1 LKLAYIHPAKI
12 PVVPYINNHLDS
24 PDNQMPKAYLKSLS
38 VLPSLLVILFAC
50 LSCQKSGND
59 NVERSLELALQTFE
73 LENGFQI
80 ELIAGEPLISDPVDM
95 EIDEFGRLYVVEM
108 HGYPLD
114 LSGSGKIKLLSDT
127 NGDGKMDHST
137 VFADNLVLPTGIL
150 RWKNGIL
157 VTDPPHVYYLED
169 SDGDGKADIKEIVLT
184 GFAVSNPQHNVNSPR
199 LGLDNWIYL
208 GHEPAVSTNTFQDLL
223 GDRGSEVYFP
233 SYPDGDR
240 LPQNA
245 GGRSVRFRPDSFELE
260 VLASRTQ
267 FGHTFDKWGHRF
279 VINNNNHIIQDV
291 IPARYL
297 NRNPYLL
304 VPQSTESI
312 SDHGNAAEVF
322 PITKNPEHQLLTDLG
337 VMTSACGITAYLG
350 AAFPPEYDRAVFIAE
365 PVSNILHIDLLSDN
379 GTLFKASRQ
388 HPDKEFLAS
397 TDSWFRPVN
406 MYIGPDGAL
415 YLVDYYRQYIEHP
428 EWMAED
434 VVNSG
439 ALYNGTDQGRI
450 YRITPKGTKP
460 LDWSNKLK
468 LRDFSNKELVE
479 KLADT
484 NIWWRRNAQR
494 LLLDRGNSVISE
506 GLLEMAKNESNPEGR
521 VHALWTLEG
530 LGQITPELIVN
541 ALKDKKAGVR
551 KNAIEIAEL
560 HLNKFPDL
568 ENALLQLVDDK
579 DPKVRFQ
586 LLCTLGFLKSK
597 EASLARGKL
606 LFENMKD
613 EWMQVAALSAP
624 FEENKTIMQAALNN
638 FQKDIPAYGKLVQ
651 RLSAMTGSSLEQEAI
666 MDLIRKGTYANPG
679 KESYWQAPLLTG
691 LAQGIQSKNLQEINF
706 SLAENTLINACFDN
720 PSVQVRQASL
730 ELLRVLG
737 VHENPQS
744 KIWKEKAKTIAAN
757 KALSEGER
765 VVGINFLSLFNPEE
779 NKSFF
784 KNLITPIEPNEVQL
798 SALKALSR
806 IPDNT
811 VAEFVAESWPS
822 LTPNLREAGL
832 NAFLVNN
839 DRIGVLLDAME
850 NGIIQPNNLG
860 WPRSVR
866 LMNNSNIP
874 LRTRAR
880 LLINKETKS
889 SEEIL
894 QHYQA
899 SLTIKGTQLKGQT
912 IYQENCAICH
922 KMGQDLGIPFG
933 PDLATMKNRRPENI
947 LSDILLPNLSIADG
961 YDLWSVEMQNG
972 ENLQGLI
979 ASETPTAI
987 LLRYAGGQERSIAR
1001 QDIRSLTVMDIS
1013 AMPSGLEHN
1022 IDPQEMADLLA
1033 FILKIN

>member
-1 LKLAYIHPAKI
+1 
-12 PVVPYINNHLDS
+12 
-24 PDNQMPKAYLKSLS
+24 M
-38 VLPSLLVILFAC
+38 
-50 LSCQKSGND
+50 
-59 NVERSLELALQTFE
+59 ERSLENALQTFE
-73 LENGFQI
+73 LEDGFQI

-95 EIDEFGRLYVVEM
+95 EIDEYGRMYVVEM

-127 NGDGKMDHST
+127 NGDGKMDQSI
-137 VFADNLVLPTGIL
+137 VFADSLKLPTGIL
-150 RWKNGIL
+150 RWKKGIL
-157 VTDPPHVYYLED
+157 VTDPPHAYYLED
-169 SDGDGKADIKEIVLT
+169 SDGDGKADILEIVLT

-208 GHEPAVSTNTFQDLL
+208 GHEPAVSTNTYQDLL
-223 GDRGSEVYFP
+223 GDRGSEIHFP
-233 SYPDGDR
+233 ANPEEVR
-240 LPQNA
+240 LSQNA
-245 GGRSVRFRPDSFELE
+245 GGRSVRFLPDSFELE

-304 VPQSTESI
+304 VAQSTESI

-350 AAFPPEYDRAVFIAE
+350 AAFSSEYDKAVFIAE

-388 HPDKEFLAS
+388 HPNKEFLAS

-415 YLVDYYRQYIEHP
+415 YLLDYYRQYIEHP

-439 ALYNGTDQGRI
+439 ALYNGTDNGRI
-450 YRITPKGTKP
+450 YRITPKGTKA
-460 LDWSNKLK
+460 LDWSDKLK
-468 LRDFSNKELVE
+468 LGDFTNAELVL
-479 KLADT
+479 KLADP

-494 LLLDRGNSVISE
+494 LLVDRKISE
-506 GLLEMAKNESNPEGR
+506 LPEELLELANNNQKPEGR

-530 LGQITPELIVN
+530 LGKTNPELIIN
-541 ALKDKKAGVR
+541 ALLDKEAGVR
-551 KNAIEIAEL
+551 KNAIQIAEL
-560 HLNKFPDL
+560 HLSEYP
-568 ENALLQLVDDK
+568 EMESALLQLTSDK
-579 DPKVRFQ
+579 DPKIRFQ

-597 EASLARGKL
+597 AASLAREKL
-606 LFENMKD
+606 LFENIED

-624 FEENKTIMQAALNN
+624 FEENKTLMQATLKNYK
-638 FQKDIPAYGKLVQ
+638 KDNPAYGKLVQ
-651 RLSAMTGSSLEQEAI
+651 RLSAMTASGLDKDAI
-666 MDLIRKGTYANPG
+666 MDLISKGTITNSEH
-679 KESYWQAPLLTG
+679 ESHWQAPLLTG
-691 LAQGIQSKNLQEINF
+691 LAQGLQSKKIQGPTF
-706 SLAENTLINACFDN
+706 RPVENMLLTACFEN
-720 PSVQVRQASL
+720 PSIQVRQASL
-730 ELLRVLG
+730 DLLKVIG
-737 VHENPQS
+737 VTESSRS
-744 KIWKEKAKTIAAN
+744 KTLKEKAKNIAAN
-757 KALSEGER
+757 KSLPEDER
-765 VVGINFLSLFNPEE
+765 VIGINFLSLFNSEE
-779 NKSFF
+779 NKTFF
-784 KNLITPIEPNEVQL
+784 KNLVNPIEPNAVQL
-798 SALKALSR
+798 EAIKALSR
-806 IPDNT
+806 ISDNT
-811 VAEFVAESWPS
+811 VAEFVVESWPT
-822 LTPNLREAGL
+822 LTPNLREEGL
-832 NAFLVNN
+832 NTFLVSN
-839 DRIGVLLDAME
+839 DRISILLDAME
-850 NGIIQPNNLG
+850 DGIIQPNNLG

-880 LLINKETKS
+880 QLINKEEKS

-894 QHYQA
+894 QQYQA

-922 KMGQDLGIPFG
+922 KMGTDMGLAFG

-987 LLRYAGGQERSIAR
+987 LLRFAGGQERSIAR
-1001 QDIRSLTVMDIS
+1001 QDTRSLTVMDIS
-1013 AMPSGLEHN
+1013 AMPSLENN
-1022 IDPQEMADLLA
+1022 INPQEMADLLA
-1033 FILKIN
+1033 FILKTN

>member
-1 LKLAYIHPAKI
+1 MPVAYYKLNPLFQAFFILLIGCMSCKRAETDP
-12 PVVPYINNHLDS
+12 
-24 PDNQMPKAYLKSLS
+24 MEKSLENA
-38 VLPSLLVILFAC
+38 I
-50 LSCQKSGND
+50 
-59 NVERSLELALQTFE
+59 QTFE
-73 LENGFQI
+73 LEEGFQI

-95 EIDEFGRLYVVEM
+95 EIDEYGRMYVVEM

-114 LSGSGKIKLLSDT
+114 LSGSGKIKLLTDT
-127 NGDGKMDHST
+127 DGDGKMDQST
-137 VFADNLVLPTGIL
+137 VFAENLILPTGIL
-150 RWKNGIL
+150 RWKKGVL

-223 GDRGSEVYFP
+223 GDRGSEVHFP
-233 SYPDGDR
+233 SNPEGIR
-240 LPQNA
+240 LQQNA
-245 GGRSVRFRPDSFELE
+245 GGRSIRFHPDSFELE

-297 NRNPYLL
+297 DRNPYL
-304 VPQSTESI
+304 VVSQSTESI

-322 PITKNPEHQLLTDLG
+322 PITKNPEHQLLTDVG

-350 AAFPPEYDRAVFIAE
+350 GAFSSEYDKAVFIAE
-365 PVSNILHIDLLSDN
+365 PVSNILHIDLLSDA

-406 MYIGPDGAL
+406 MYIGPDGVL
-415 YLVDYYRQYIEHP
+415 YLLDYYRQYIEHP

-434 VVNSG
+434 VVKSG
-439 ALYNGTDQGRI
+439 ALYNGADKGRI

-460 LDWSNKLK
+460 LEWSNKLK
-468 LRDFSNKELVE
+468 LGDFTDQELVD
-479 KLADT
+479 KLADP

-494 LLLDRGNSVISE
+494 LLVDRKISNIPD
-506 GLLEMAKNESNPEGR
+506 GLFEMAKNENKPEGR

-530 LGQITPELIVN
+530 LGKTTPELIIN
-541 ALKDKKAGVR
+541 ALSDKEAGVR
-551 KNAIEIAEL
+551 KNAIQIAEL
-560 HLNKFPDL
+560 HLSEYP
-568 ENALLQLVDDK
+568 EMESALLQMVSDS

-586 LLCTLGFLKSK
+586 LLCTIGFLKS
-597 EASLARGKL
+597 EAASLARENL
-606 LFENMKD
+606 LFENIED

-624 FEENKTIMQAALNN
+624 FEDNKTLMQATLSNY
-638 FQKDIPAYGKLVQ
+638 KEDIPAYGTLVQ
-651 RLSAMTGSSLEQEAI
+651 RLSAMTASSLDKDVI
-666 MDLIRKGTYANPG
+666 LDLVSKGTNTNSNQ
-679 KESYWQAPLLTG
+679 ESHWQAPLLNG
-691 LAQGIQSKNLQEINF
+691 LAQGLQSKKIEGSAL
-706 SLAENTLINACFDN
+706 SHAENMLLAACFEN
-720 PSVQVRQASL
+720 PSIQVRQATL
-730 ELLRVLG
+730 ELLKVLG
-737 VHENPQS
+737 VTESSKS
-744 KIWKEKAKTIAAN
+744 KILKEKAKTIAAN
-757 KALSEGER
+757 KGLSDQER
-765 VVGINFLSLFNPEE
+765 VIGINFLSLYNSVE
-779 NKSFF
+779 NKSIFNSLL
-784 KNLITPIEPNEVQL
+784 KPIEPNEVQL
-798 SALKALSR
+798 AALKAISR
-806 IPDNT
+806 IPDT
-811 VAEFVAESWPS
+811 SAAKLVVELWPS
-822 LTPNLREAGL
+822 LTPTIREEGL
-832 NAFLVNN
+832 NSLMVNN
-839 DRIGVLLDAME
+839 DRIAILLDAME

-874 LRTRAR
+874 LRNRAR
-880 LLINKETKS
+880 NLINKEEKTND
-889 SEEIL
+889 EIL
-894 QHYQA
+894 QQYQV
-899 SLTIKGTQLKGQT
+899 SLTLKGTQLKGQKV
-912 IYQENCAICH
+912 YQENCAICH
-922 KMGQDLGIPFG
+922 MMGQDLGMAFG

-987 LLRYAGGQERSIAR
+987 QLRYAGGQERSIAR
-1001 QDIRSLTVMDIS
+1001 QDIRSLKVMEVS
-1013 AMPSGLEHN
+1013 GMPSGLEHN

-1033 FILKIN
+1033 YILKIN

>member
-1 LKLAYIHPAKI
+1 
-12 PVVPYINNHLDS
+12 
-24 PDNQMPKAYLKSLS
+24 M
-38 VLPSLLVILFAC
+38 
-50 LSCQKSGND
+50 
-59 NVERSLELALQTFE
+59 ERSLENALQTFE
-73 LENGFQI
+73 LEDGFQI

-95 EIDEFGRLYVVEM
+95 EIDEFGRMYVVEM

-127 NGDGKMDHST
+127 NGDGRMDQST
-137 VFADNLVLPTGIL
+137 VFAENLVLPTGIL
-150 RWKNGIL
+150 RWKKGLL

-169 SDGDGKADIKEIVLT
+169 SDGDGKADIKDIVLT

-223 GDRGSEVYFP
+223 GDRGSEIHFP

-291 IPARYL
+291 ISARYL

-304 VPQSTESI
+304 VSQSTESI

-337 VMTSACGITAYLG
+337 VMTSACGITTYLG
-350 AAFPPEYDRAVFIAE
+350 GAFSSEYDMAVFIAE

-388 HPDKEFLAS
+388 HPNKEFLAS

-415 YLVDYYRQYIEHP
+415 YLLDYYRQYIEHP

-439 ALYNGTDQGRI
+439 ALYNGTNKGRI

-468 LRDFSNKELVE
+468 LGDFTNAELIE
-479 KLADT
+479 KLADP

-494 LLLDRGNSVISE
+494 LLVDSKISE
-506 GLLEMAKNESNPEGR
+506 IPDELFEMAKNNQKPEGR

-530 LGQITPELIVN
+530 LGKTTPELIIN
-541 ALKDKKAGVR
+541 ALLHKEAGVR
-551 KNAIEIAEL
+551 KNAIQIAEL
-560 HLNKFPDL
+560 HLHKYPEL
-568 ENALLQLVDDK
+568 ETALLQLISDNDR
-579 DPKVRFQ
+579 KVRFQ
-586 LLCTLGFLKSK
+586 LLCTLGFLKS
-597 EASLARGKL
+597 EAASLARGKL
-606 LFENMKD
+606 LFGNIED

-624 FEENKTIMQAALNN
+624 FEENKTLMQATLVNYQQDN
-638 FQKDIPAYGKLVQ
+638 PAYGTLVR
-651 RLSAMTGSSLEQEAI
+651 RLSAMTASSLDKDAI
-666 MDLIRKGTYANPG
+666 MDLINKGTNTNSGY
-679 KESYWQAPLLTG
+679 ESHWQAPLLNG
-691 LAQGIQSKNLQEINF
+691 LAQGLQNKKIQGPTF
-706 SLAENTLINACFDN
+706 RPAENMLLTACFEN
-720 PSVQVRQASL
+720 PSIQVRQASL
-730 ELLRVLG
+730 ELLKVLG
-737 VHENPQS
+737 VTESSQS
-744 KIWKEKAKTIAAN
+744 KILKEKAKIIAAN
-757 KALSEGER
+757 KVLSEQER
-765 VVGINFLSLFNPEE
+765 VIGINFLSLFNSEE
-779 NKSFF
+779 NKILF
-784 KNLITPIEPNEVQL
+784 KSLLRPIEPNDVQL
-798 SALKALSR
+798 AALKAISR
-806 IPDNT
+806 IPDISA
-811 VAEFVAESWPS
+811 AEMVVELWPTF
-822 LTPNLREAGL
+822 TPAIREEGL
-832 NAFLVNN
+832 NTLMVNN
-839 DRIGVLLDAME
+839 DRVSILLDAME

-866 LMNNSNIP
+866 LMNNSDIP

-880 LLINKETKS
+880 LLINKEEKS
-889 SEEIL
+889 IEEIL
-894 QHYQA
+894 QQYQA
-899 SLTIKGTQLKGQT
+899 SLTLNGTQLKGQT
-912 IYQENCAICH
+912 VYHENCAICH
-922 KMGQDLGIPFG
+922 KMGQDLGKAFG

-961 YDLWSVEMQNG
+961 YDLWALEMQNG
-972 ENLQGLI
+972 ESLQGLI

-987 LLRYAGGQERSIAR
+987 LLRFAGGQERSIAR
-1001 QDIRSLTVMDIS
+1001 QDIRSLTVMEMS
-1013 AMPSGLEHN
+1013 GMPSGLENN
-1022 IDPQEMADLLA
+1022 INPQKMADLLA
-1033 FILKIN
+1033 FILKTK

>member
-1 LKLAYIHPAKI
+1 
-12 PVVPYINNHLDS
+12 
-24 PDNQMPKAYLKSLS
+24 MPKPYFKLYPLTSA
-38 VLPSLLVILFAC
+38 LLLLLMAC
-50 LSCQKSGND
+50 LSCQRSAND
-59 NVERSLELALQTFE
+59 SMERSLGNAIQTFE
-73 LENGFQI
+73 LEDGFQI

-95 EIDEFGRLYVVEM
+95 EIDEFGRMYVVEM

-127 NGDGKMDHST
+127 NGDGKMDQST
-137 VFADNLVLPTGIL
+137 VFAENLVLPTGIL
-150 RWKNGIL
+150 RWKNGLL

-169 SDGDGKADIKEIVLT
+169 RDGDGKADIKEIVLT

-223 GDRGSEVYFP
+223 GDRGSEVHFP
-233 SYPDGDR
+233 SNHEVVR

-304 VPQSTESI
+304 VSQSTESI

-350 AAFPPEYDRAVFIAE
+350 GSFSSEYDKAVFIAE

-388 HPDKEFLAS
+388 HPEKEFLAS

-415 YLVDYYRQYIEHP
+415 YLLDYYRQYIEHP

-439 ALYNGTDQGRI
+439 ALYNGTDKGRI

-468 LRDFSNKELVE
+468 LGDFTDQELVE
-479 KLADT
+479 KLADS

-494 LLLDRGNSVISE
+494 LLVDRKISE
-506 GLLEMAKNESNPEGR
+506 IPKELFEMASNIQKPEGR

-530 LGQITPELIVN
+530 LGKTNPELIIP
-541 ALKDKKAGVR
+541 AFQDKEAGVR
-551 KNAIEIAEL
+551 KNAIQIAEL
-560 HLNKFPDL
+560 HLSKYP
-568 ENALLQLVDDK
+568 EMETALLQMVSDSY
-579 DPKVRFQ
+579 PKVRFQ
-586 LLCTLGFLKSK
+586 LLCTLGFLKS
-597 EASLARGKL
+597 EAASKAREKL
-606 LFENMKD
+606 LFENIED

-624 FEENKTIMQAALNN
+624 FEDNKTLMQASLANYDIN
-638 FQKDIPAYGKLVQ
+638 IPAYGTLVQ
-651 RLSAMTGSSLEQEAI
+651 RLSAMTAYSLDKDAI
-666 MDLIRKGTYANPG
+666 LDLISKGTNTNSVH
-679 KESYWQAPLLTG
+679 ESHWQAPLLNG
-691 LAQGIQSKNLQEINF
+691 LAQGLQSKNIDRSTF
-706 SLAENTLINACFDN
+706 RPAENMLLTACFEN
-720 PSVQVRQASL
+720 PSLQVRQASL
-730 ELLRVLG
+730 ELLKALG
-737 VHENPQS
+737 VTESPQS
-744 KIWKEKAKTIAAN
+744 KILKEKAKAIAAN
-757 KALSEGER
+757 KGLSEQER
-765 VVGINFLSLFNPEE
+765 VIGINFLSLFNSED
-779 NKSFF
+779 NKTFF
-784 KNLITPIEPNEVQL
+784 ESLLKPIEPNEVQL
-798 SALKALSR
+798 VALKAISR
-806 IPDNT
+806 IPDT
-811 VAEFVAESWPS
+811 SAAELVVELWPS
-822 LTPNLREAGL
+822 FTPVIREEGL
-832 NAFLVNN
+832 NIFMVNN
-839 DRIGVLLDAME
+839 DRISILLDAME

-880 LLINKETKS
+880 LLINSEEKS
-889 SEEIL
+889 NEEIL
-894 QHYQA
+894 QQYQA
-899 SLTIKGTQLKGQT
+899 SLTLNGTQLKGQT
-912 IYQENCAICH
+912 VYQENCAICH
-922 KMGQDLGIPFG
+922 KMGQDLGMAFG

-987 LLRYAGGQERSIAR
+987 LLRFAGGQERSVAR

-1013 AMPSGLEHN
+1013 AMPSLESN
-1022 IDPQEMADLLA
+1022 INPQEMADLLA

>member
-1 LKLAYIHPAKI
+1 
-12 PVVPYINNHLDS
+12 
-24 PDNQMPKAYLKSLS
+24 MPKAYFKINPLRYA
-38 VLPSLLVILFAC
+38 LLILLIGC
-50 LSCQKSGND
+50 LSCQRPSND
-59 NVERSLELALQTFE
+59 PIERSLENALQTFE
-73 LENGFQI
+73 LEDGFQI

-95 EIDEFGRLYVVEM
+95 EIDEFGRMYVVEM

-127 NGDGKMDHST
+127 NGDGIMDQST
-137 VFADNLVLPTGIL
+137 IFAENLVLPTGIL
-150 RWKNGIL
+150 RWKNGLL

-223 GDRGSEVYFP
+223 GDRGSEVHFP
-233 SYPDGDR
+233 SHPDGDR

-245 GGRSVRFRPDSFELE
+245 GGRSVRFRPDSFDLE

-304 VPQSTESI
+304 VSQSTESI

-350 AAFPPEYDRAVFIAE
+350 GAFSSEYDRAVFIAE

-388 HPDKEFLAS
+388 HPNKEFLAS

-415 YLVDYYRQYIEHP
+415 YLLDYYRQYIEHP

-439 ALYNGTDQGRI
+439 ALYNGTDKGRI

-468 LRDFSNKELVE
+468 LGDFTDQELTE
-479 KLADT
+479 KLADP

-494 LLLDRGNSVISE
+494 LLVDRKIAE
-506 GLLEMAKNESNPEGR
+506 IPDELFKMAKYNQKPEGR

-530 LGQITPELIVN
+530 LGKTNPELIIN
-541 ALKDKKAGVR
+541 ALLDKEAGVR
-551 KNAIEIAEL
+551 KNAIQIAEL
-560 HLNKFPDL
+560 HLSEYP
-568 ENALLQLVDDK
+568 EMESALLQLVSEK

-586 LLCTLGFLKSK
+586 LLCTLGFLKS
-597 EASLARGKL
+597 EAASLVREKL
-606 LFENMKD
+606 LFENMED

-624 FEENKTIMQAALNN
+624 FEENKTLMQATLANY
-638 FQKDIPAYGKLVQ
+638 QKDNPAYGTLVR
-651 RLSAMTGSSLEQEAI
+651 RLSAMTASSLDKDAI
-666 MDLIRKGTYANPG
+666 MDLVSKGTNTTSG
-679 KESYWQAPLLTG
+679 HESHWQAPLLNG
-691 LAQGIQSKNLQEINF
+691 LAQGLQSKNIQGSTF
-706 SLAENTLINACFDN
+706 RPAENILLTACFEN
-720 PSVQVRQASL
+720 PSIQVRQASL
-730 ELLRVLG
+730 ELLKVLG
-737 VHENPQS
+737 VIESSQS
-744 KIWKEKAKTIAAN
+744 KILKGKAKIIAAN
-757 KALSEGER
+757 KDLPEQER
-765 VVGINFLSLFNPEE
+765 VIGINFLSLFNSDE
-779 NKSFF
+779 NKTFF
-784 KNLITPIEPNEVQL
+784 KSLLKPIEPNEVQL
-798 SALKALSR
+798 AALKAISR
-806 IPDNT
+806 IPDT
-811 VAEFVAESWPS
+811 SAAEMVVELWPTF
-822 LTPNLREAGL
+822 TPAIREEGL
-832 NAFLVNN
+832 NTLMVNN
-839 DRIGVLLDAME
+839 DRISILLDAME

-874 LRTRAR
+874 LRIRAR
-880 LLINKETKS
+880 LLINREEKS
-889 SEEIL
+889 NEEIL
-894 QHYQA
+894 QQYQA
-899 SLTIKGTQLKGQT
+899 SLTLNGTQLKGQT
-912 IYQENCAICH
+912 VYQENCAICH
-922 KMGQDLGIPFG
+922 KMGQDLGMAFG
-933 PDLATMKNRRPENI
+933 PDLATMKNRRAENI

-961 YDLWSVEMQNG
+961 YDLWAVEMQNG
-972 ENLQGLI
+972 ESLQGLI

-987 LLRYAGGQERSIAR
+987 LLRFAGGQERSIAR
-1001 QDIRSLTVMDIS
+1001 RDILSLKVMEMS
-1013 AMPSGLEHN
+1013 AMPSLESN
-1022 IDPQEMADLLA
+1022 INPQEMADLLA
-1033 FILKIN
+1033 FILKTN

>member
-1 LKLAYIHPAKI
+1 MLKTYFKLNPLYALFI
-12 PVVPYINNHLDS
+12 
-24 PDNQMPKAYLKSLS
+24 
-38 VLPSLLVILFAC
+38 LLIGC
-50 LSCQKSGND
+50 LSCQRSVTD
-59 NVERSLELALQTFE
+59 PMERSLENALQTFE
-73 LENGFQI
+73 LEDGFQI

-95 EIDEFGRLYVVEM
+95 EIDEFGRMYVVEM

-127 NGDGKMDHST
+127 NGDGKMDQST
-137 VFADNLVLPTGIL
+137 VFAENLVLPTGIL

-157 VTDPPHVYYLED
+157 VTDPPNVYYLED

-223 GDRGSEVYFP
+223 GDRGSEVHFP
-233 SYPDGDR
+233 ANPEGVR

-245 GGRSVRFRPDSFELE
+245 SGRSVRFRPDSFELE

-267 FGHTFDKWGHRF
+267 FGHAFDKWGHRF

-304 VPQSTESI
+304 VSQSTESI

-350 AAFPPEYDRAVFIAE
+350 GAFSSEYDKAVFIAE

-415 YLVDYYRQYIEHP
+415 YLLDYYRQYIEHP

-439 ALYNGTDQGRI
+439 ALYNGTDKGRI

-460 LDWSNKLK
+460 LDWSNRLK
-468 LRDFSNKELVE
+468 LGDFTDQKLVE
-479 KLADT
+479 KLADS

-494 LLLDRGNSVISE
+494 LLVDREISE
-506 GLLEMAKNESNPEGR
+506 IPEALIEMAGNNNKPEGR

-530 LGQITPELIVN
+530 LGKTNPELIIK
-541 ALKDKKAGVR
+541 ALQDKEAGVR
-551 KNAIEIAEL
+551 KNAIQIAEL
-560 HLNKFPDL
+560 HLSEHPEL
-568 ENALLQLVDDK
+568 ESALLKLVLDN

-586 LLCTLGFLKSK
+586 LLCTLGFLKS
-597 EASLARGKL
+597 EAASKAREKL
-606 LFENMKD
+606 LFENIED

-624 FEENKTIMQAALNN
+624 FEDNKTLLQASLANYN
-638 FQKDIPAYGKLVQ
+638 INIPSYGTLIQ
-651 RLSAMTGSSLEQEAI
+651 RLSAMTASSLDNDAI
-666 MDLIRKGTYANPG
+666 LDLVSKGTYTNSGQVSP
-679 KESYWQAPLLTG
+679 WQAPLLVG
-691 LAQGIQSKNLQEINF
+691 LAQGLQSKKIQGTTLRP
-706 SLAENTLINACFDN
+706 AENMLLKASFENHSIE
-720 PSVQVRQASL
+720 VRQASL
-730 ELLRVLG
+730 EFLKVLG
-737 VHENPQS
+737 VTESSHA
-744 KIWKEKAKTIAAN
+744 KILKEKAKAIAAN
-757 KALSEGER
+757 KGLSEQER
-765 VVGINFLSLFNPEE
+765 VIGINFLSLFKSED
-779 NKSFF
+779 NKTFF
-784 KNLITPIEPNEVQL
+784 KSLLQPIEPNEVQL
-798 SALKALSR
+798 AALQAISR
-806 IPDNT
+806 IPDT
-811 VAEFVAESWPS
+811 SAAELIVELWPS
-822 LTPNLREAGL
+822 FTPAIREEGL
-832 NAFLVNN
+832 NTFMVNN
-839 DRIGVLLDAME
+839 DRISILLDAME
-850 NGIIQPNNLG
+850 NGIIQPNNIG

-866 LMNNSNIP
+866 LMNNSDIP

-880 LLINKETKS
+880 LLINKEEKS

-894 QHYQA
+894 QQYQT
-899 SLTIKGTQLKGQT
+899 SLTLTGTQLKGQT
-912 IYQENCAICH
+912 VYQENCAICH
-922 KMGQDLGIPFG
+922 KMGQDSGMAFG

-987 LLRYAGGQERSIAR
+987 LLRFAGGQERSLAR
-1001 QDIRSLTVMDIS
+1001 QDIRSLKVMEMS
-1013 AMPSGLEHN
+1013 GMPSGLENN
-1022 IDPQEMADLLA
+1022 INTQEMADLLA

>member
-1 LKLAYIHPAKI
+1 
-12 PVVPYINNHLDS
+12 
-24 PDNQMPKAYLKSLS
+24 MPKAYFKLNPITYALLF
-38 VLPSLLVILFAC
+38 VLIAC
-50 LSCQKSGND
+50 LSCQRSGND
-59 NVERSLELALQTFE
+59 SMERSLENALQTFE
-73 LENGFQI
+73 LEDGFQI

-95 EIDEFGRLYVVEM
+95 EIDEFGRMYVVEM

-127 NGDGKMDHST
+127 NGDGKMDQST
-137 VFADNLVLPTGIL
+137 VFAENLVLPTGIL

-223 GDRGSEVYFP
+223 GDRGSEVHFP
-233 SYPDGDR
+233 SNPEGVR

-245 GGRSVRFRPDSFELE
+245 GGRSIRFRPDSFELE

-304 VPQSTESI
+304 VSQSTESI

-350 AAFPPEYDRAVFIAE
+350 GAFSSEYDRAVFIAE

-415 YLVDYYRQYIEHP
+415 YLLDYYRQYIEHP

-439 ALYNGTDQGRI
+439 SLYNGTDKGRI

-468 LRDFSNKELVE
+468 LGDFTDQELTE
-479 KLADT
+479 KLADS

-494 LLLDRGNSVISE
+494 LLVDRKISE
-506 GLLEMAKNESNPEGR
+506 IPDELFEMANNNQKPEGR

-530 LGQITPELIVN
+530 LGKTKPELIIN
-541 ALKDKKAGVR
+541 ALQDKEAGVR
-551 KNAIEIAEL
+551 KNAIQIAEL
-560 HLNKFPDL
+560 HLSEYP
-568 ENALLQLVDDK
+568 EMESPLLQMVSDK

-586 LLCTLGFLKSK
+586 LLCTLGFLKS
-597 EASLARGKL
+597 ESASLAREKL
-606 LFENMKD
+606 LFENIEE

-624 FEENKTIMQAALNN
+624 FEDNKTLMQATLTNYN
-638 FQKDIPAYGKLVQ
+638 EDIPAYGTLVQ
-651 RLSAMTGSSLEQEAI
+651 RLSAMTASSLDKDAI
-666 MDLIRKGTYANPG
+666 MDLISKGTYTNSG
-679 KESYWQAPLLTG
+679 QESHWQAPLLHG
-691 LAQGIQSKNLQEINF
+691 LAQGLQSKNIERSTF
-706 SLAENTLINACFDN
+706 RPAENMLLIACFEN
-720 PSVQVRQASL
+720 PSIPVRQASL
-730 ELLRVLG
+730 ELLNVLG
-737 VHENPQS
+737 VTESSQS
-744 KIWKEKAKTIAAN
+744 KILKEKAKTIAAN
-757 KALSEGER
+757 KDLPGQER
-765 VVGINFLSLFNPEE
+765 VIGINFLSLFNSEE
-779 NKSFF
+779 NKTFF
-784 KNLITPIEPNEVQL
+784 KSLLKPIETNEVQL
-798 SALKALSR
+798 AALKAISR
-806 IPDNT
+806 IPDT
-811 VAEFVAESWPS
+811 SAAEMVVELWTTF
-822 LTPNLREAGL
+822 TPAIREEGL
-832 NAFLVNN
+832 NTFMIND
-839 DRIGVLLDAME
+839 DRISILLDAME

-880 LLINKETKS
+880 LLIDNEAKS
-889 SEEIL
+889 NEEIL
-894 QHYQA
+894 QQYQA
-899 SLTIKGTQLKGQT
+899 SLTLNGTQLKGQT
-912 IYQENCAICH
+912 VYQENCAICH
-922 KMGQDLGIPFG
+922 KMGQDLGMAFG
-933 PDLATMKNRRPENI
+933 PDLATMKNRRPENL

-987 LLRYAGGQERSIAR
+987 LLRFAGGQERSIAR
-1001 QDIRSLTVMDIS
+1001 LDIRSLKVMEMS
-1013 AMPSGLEHN
+1013 AMPSLESN
-1022 IDPQEMADLLA
+1022 INPQEMADLLA

>member
-1 LKLAYIHPAKI
+1 MSVITLTQSYSK
-12 PVVPYINNHLDS
+12 
-24 PDNQMPKAYLKSLS
+24 MPKACYKLFSL
-38 VLPSLLVILFAC
+38 PKAFVILLLAC
-50 LSCQKSGND
+50 LSCQRPSND
-59 NVERSLELALQTFE
+59 PIERSLENALQTFE
-73 LENGFQI
+73 LEEGFQI

-95 EIDEFGRLYVVEM
+95 EIDEFGRMYVVEM

-114 LSGSGKIKLLSDT
+114 LSGSGKIRLLSDT
-127 NGDGKMDHST
+127 NGDGKMDQST
-137 VFADNLVLPTGIL
+137 VFAENLVLPTGIL
-150 RWKNGIL
+150 RWKKGVL

-233 SYPDGDR
+233 SHPDGDR

-245 GGRSVRFRPDSFELE
+245 AGRSVRFRPDSFDLE

-304 VPQSTESI
+304 ISQSTESI

-337 VMTSACGITAYLG
+337 VMTSACGITAYIG
-350 AAFPPEYDRAVFIAE
+350 GAFPSEYDKAVFIAE

-388 HPDKEFLAS
+388 HPEKEFLAS

-415 YLVDYYRQYIEHP
+415 YLLDYYRQYIEHP

-439 ALYNGTDQGRI
+439 ALYNGTDKGRI

-468 LRDFSNKELVE
+468 MGDFTDQELVE
-479 KLADT
+479 KLADS

-494 LLLDRGNSVISE
+494 LLLDREISE
-506 GLLEMAKNESNPEGR
+506 IPDELFEMAKNNQKPEGR

-530 LGQITPELIVN
+530 LGKTSPELIIN
-541 ALKDKKAGVR
+541 ALLDKEAGVR
-551 KNAIEIAEL
+551 KNAIQIAEL
-560 HLNKFPDL
+560 HLSEYK
-568 ENALLQLVDDK
+568 EMESALLQLVSDK

-586 LLCTLGFLKSK
+586 LLCTLGYFKG
-597 EASLARGKL
+597 EAASLAREKL
-606 LFENMKD
+606 LFENMED

-624 FEENKTIMQAALNN
+624 FEENKTLMQATLANYQQEN
-638 FQKDIPAYGKLVQ
+638 PAYGALVQ
-651 RLSAMTGSSLEQEAI
+651 RLSAITASSLDKDAV
-666 MDLIRKGTYANPG
+666 MDLIKKGTMIPSKPG
-679 KESYWQAPLLTG
+679 NHWQAPLLSG
-691 LAQGIQSKNLQEINF
+691 LAQGLQSKNIQGSIF
-706 SLAENTLINACFDN
+706 SPAENLLLTACFEN
-720 PSVQVRQASL
+720 PSIPVRQASMD
-730 ELLRVLG
+730 LLKVLG
-737 VHENPQS
+737 VTKSSQS
-744 KIWKEKAKTIAAN
+744 NSYKPKAKTIAEN
-757 KALSEGER
+757 KDLSEAER
-765 VVGINFLSLFNPEE
+765 VIGINFLSLFYSEE
-779 NKSFF
+779 NKILF
-784 KNLITPIEPNEVQL
+784 KSLVKPVEPNEVQM
-798 SALKALSR
+798 AAIRALSR
-806 IPDNT
+806 IPDNS
-811 VAEFVAESWPS
+811 VAELVVELWPS
-822 LTPNLREAGL
+822 FTPAIREEGL
-832 NAFLVNN
+832 NTFMVNN
-839 DRIGVLLDAME
+839 DRISILLDAME
-850 NGIIQPNNLG
+850 SGIIQPNNIG

-866 LMNNSNIP
+866 LMNHWDIP
-874 LRTRAR
+874 LRNRAR
-880 LLINKETKS
+880 LLINKEEKS
-889 SEEIL
+889 NEEIL
-894 QHYQA
+894 QQYQA
-899 SLTIKGTQLKGQT
+899 SLTLNGAQLKGQT
-912 IYQENCAICH
+912 VYQENCAICH
-922 KMGQDLGIPFG
+922 KMGQDLGMAFG

-947 LSDILLPNLSIADG
+947 LSDILIPNLSIADG

-987 LLRYAGGQERSIAR
+987 LLRNAGGQERSIAR
-1001 QDIRSLTVMDIS
+1001 QDIRSLKVMEMS
-1013 AMPSGLEHN
+1013 GMPSGLENN
-1022 IDPQEMADLLA
+1022 INPQEMADLLA
-1033 FILKIN
+1033 FILKTN